1 MKRRTLLLSLGA
13 IFVPRESS
21 AGISRTG
28 IASWY
33 GGRWHGRKT
42 ASGERFNKNAM
53 TCAYNNANFGQK
65 LRVTKIKTGESVIVT
80 VNDRIGHPARI
91 IDLSE
96 KAAKGLDLIKKGLG
110 LVRIVKI

>member
-1 MKRRTLLLSLGA
+1 MKRRTLLCSLGA
-13 IFVPRESS
+13 ILVPKESY
-21 AGISRTG
+21 AGITRTG

-42 ASGERFNKNAM
+42 ASGEKFNKNAM
-53 TCAYNNANFGQK
+53 TCAYNNAHFGQK
-65 LRVTKIKTGESVIVT
+65 LKVTKIKTGESVIVT

-96 KAAKGLDLIKKGLG
+96 KAAKSLDLIEKGLG
-110 LVRIVKI
+110 LVRVIKI